1 MRPEGEERE
10 TLEWYEARRKGQRPK
25 RPKKDEKGKG
35 ETKEYEKQ
43 RTEGEERGRWR
54 ERERT
59 ECISAPA
66 AETRDERR
74 SALEDTDTFVR
85 EDTKK

>member
-1 MRPEGEERE
+1 MKRGE
-10 TLEWYEARRKGQRPK
+10 KGQRPK
-25 RPKKDEKGKG
+25 RPKKDGEGERRRSRRNRERRKG
-35 ETKEYEKQ
+35 EGGWNK
-43 RTEGEERGRWR
+43 

>member
-1 MRPEGEERE
+1 MGVEEQRE
-10 TLEWYEARRKGQRPK
+10 TK
-25 RPKKDEKGKG
+25 
-35 ETKEYEKQ
+35 
-43 RTEGEERGRWR
+43 R
-54 ERERT
+54 ERENA
-59 ECISAPA
+59 ECISAPT